1 MMKWIPRFYES
12 TSNRFFQ
19 KGKIVI
25 LFGARRVGK
34 TALVR
39 RLLTKRKEKLFS
51 GTGEDMEL
59 AGILSD
65 RRIGTYKLFFA
76 PYETIFIDE
85 AQYIPDG
92 GLCLKM
98 LVDLF
103 PDKHFLITGS
113 SSFHNA
119 QSASYPLTGRSV
131 TRILYPLALVELR
144 ETLEPFEIYSQ
155 IESYLIY
162 GMYPEILTQNGVQG
176 KIEYLINLR
185 NSYLLKDIFS
195 LEQVRNSQ
203 KLQDILR
210 LLALQIGNQVS
221 LHEIANHVGISKNT
235 VERYLDLFEKA
246 FIIKKVPAFSRNL
259 RNEVSKSAKYYF
271 WDTGVRNAVINNFN
285 RLELRNDVGALWEN
299 FVVME
304 LIKKSEYTE
313 QYAQF
318 YFWRTYDRKEL
329 DLVVE
334 YGGKLTAYEIKWGKQ
349 TVKSPL
355 LWQETYGGT
364 VEVITRERLLEVL

>member
-1 MMKWIPRFYES
+1 
-12 TSNRFFQ
+12 
-19 KGKIVI
+19 
-25 LFGARRVGK
+25 
-34 TALVR
+34 
-39 RLLTKRKEKLFS
+39 
-51 GTGEDMEL
+51 MEL

-65 RRIGTYKLFFA
+65 RRIETYKLFFA

-259 RNEVSKSAKYYF
+259 WNEVSKSAKYYF
-271 WDTGVRNAVINNFN
+271 WDTGVRNAVINNFQP
-285 RLELRNDVGALWEN
+285 
-299 FVVME
+299 
-304 LIKKSEYTE
+304 T
-313 QYAQF
+313 
-318 YFWRTYDRKEL
+318 RTW
-329 DLVVE
+329 V
-334 YGGKLTAYEIKWGKQ
+334 
-349 TVKSPL
+349 
-355 LWQETYGGT
+355 
-364 VEVITRERLLEVL
+364 